1 MINLLRVIQQVN
13 FLIEKMMSSLYRC
26 KLDDDEQFVGAQE
39 SHARCTQ
46 CRRVCRSTNW
56 TYTKTFSSR
65 IARTKMDDRLW
76 SCPARVQ
83 LNTNGTIDRSDVDTT
98 QESHTW
104 CTLCRSRHITM

>member
-76 SCPARVQ
+76 SCPARI
-83 LNTNGTIDRSDVDTT
+83 LYKRDHRSIRCRHKRATHGALFAEVDT
-98 QESHTW
+98 
-104 CTLCRSRHITM
+104 